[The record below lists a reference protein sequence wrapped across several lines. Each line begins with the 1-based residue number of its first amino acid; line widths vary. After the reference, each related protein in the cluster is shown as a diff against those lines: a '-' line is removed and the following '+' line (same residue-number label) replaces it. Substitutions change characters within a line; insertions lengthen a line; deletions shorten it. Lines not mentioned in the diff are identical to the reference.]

1 MTTLASAEPAVLLA
15 WDTAFFGRRIGRVVG
30 DRFDAELA
38 RSVDD
43 WARRNA
49 VEALYFLARPDDP
62 LTTAMA
68 EAAGFRFV
76 DIRLTFALER
86 PTPSGP
92 LRPEIRAARADD
104 LAALQALARVSHGDT
119 RFFFDTAFARE
130 RAQALY
136 AAWIQRACEDAA
148 GVVWVPVDERD
159 RPLGYLSCHYD
170 AVETAGEIGLV
181 AVDPTAQGK
190 GLGRALIDAGLT
202 WFAEQG
208 ATRVTVVTQGRN
220 RAAQRLYQRGGF
232 LTDSLALWFHKWFIT
247 GEGADA

>member
-1 MTTLASAEPAVLLA
+1 MTPTASTEPAVLLA
-15 WDTAFFGRRIGRVVG
+15 WDTAFFGRRIGRVLG
-30 DRFDAELA
+30 DRFDADLA
-38 RSVDD
+38 RSVNA

-49 VEALYFLARPDDP
+49 IEALYFLARSDDP
-62 LTTAMA
+62 LTTTTA

-86 PTPSGP
+86 PTSSGP
-92 LRPEIRAARADD
+92 TRPDVRAARADD
-104 LAALQALARVSHGDT
+104 LAALQTLARVSHGDT
-119 RFFFDTAFARE
+119 RFFFDMAFARE

-136 AAWIQRACEDAA
+136 AAWIKRACEDAD
-148 GVVWVPVDERD
+148 GVVWVPVDAQD

-170 AVETAGEIGLV
+170 AAEAAGEIGLV
-181 AVDPTAQGK
+181 AIDPAAQGR
-190 GLGRALIDAGLT
+190 GLGRALIDAGMI
-202 WFAEQG
+202 WFAEKG

-220 RAAQRLYQRGGF
+220 RAAQRLYQRSGF